1 MNLLQEYTKEFSYN
15 LKLAYPVIIGMIG
28 HTLVGFVDNAMVGQL
43 GTSELAAI
51 SLGNSFVFLAM
62 AFGIG
67 FSTAI
72 TPLIAESDAKKN
84 KSNTKSILSNGILV
98 CIFLGAVLTIIVL
111 IAKPIIYYMGQSEE
125 VVNLAYPYITLVAIS
140 LFPLIIFQ
148 SFKQFSDGLSFTK
161 IAMISTVIANLINV
175 VINYILIYGKFG
187 FPKLELVGAGIGTL
201 ISRVIMVLIIIY
213 LIKSNPKINQYLD
226 NLFSLK
232 YSSIITKKIIN
243 LGYPSALQMMFEV
256 GFFISGIWVCGIIG
270 INYQAANQIALNLSS
285 LTFMVALGLSV
296 AATIRIG
303 NQKGLND
310 YKNLKRIAISIFL
323 ITILIELIFALIF
336 IILSDLL
343 PWLYL
348 ENNNNFDVLET
359 VSLASKLL
367 IIVALFQIFDGIQI
381 VAQGALRGIQDV
393 KIPSMICF
401 LSYII
406 FGVPIMIYLGL
417 YTDLKA
423 TGVWIGF
430 LIGLIIASILLSIR
444 FFNKCNNEIKKK
456 WPRKDSNPQPPEP
469 KSDVLSSWTTWPLI
483 IILDFSEQF
492 GK

>member
-98 CIFLGAVLTIIVL
+98 CVFLGAVLTIIVL

-213 LIKSNPKINQYLD
+213 FIKSNPKINQYLD

-285 LTFMVALGLSV
+285 LTFMVALGFSV

-323 ITILIELIFALIF
+323 VTILIELIFALIF
-336 IILSDLL
+336 IIFSDLL

-381 VAQGALRGIQDV
+381 VAQGVLRGIQDV

-417 YTDLKA
+417 YTHLKA

-444 FFNKCNNEIKKK
+444 FFNKCNSEIKKK

-483 IILDFSEQF
+483 FILDFSEQF

>member
-1 MNLLQEYTKEFSYN
+1 LNLLQEYTKEFSYN

-98 CIFLGAVLTIIVL
+98 CVFLGAVLTIIVL

-285 LTFMVALGLSV
+285 LTFMVALGFSV

-336 IILSDLL
+336 IIFSDLL

-417 YTDLKA
+417 YTHLKA

-444 FFNKCNNEIKKK
+444 FFNKCNSEIKKK
-456 WPRKDSNPQPPEP
+456 
-469 KSDVLSSWTTWPLI
+469 
-483 IILDFSEQF
+483 
-492 GK
+492 

>member
-336 IILSDLL
+336 IIFSDLL

-417 YTDLKA
+417 YTNLKA

-469 KSDVLSSWTTWPLI
+469 KSDVLSSWTTWPLK
-483 IILDFSEQF
+483 LY
-492 GK
+492 

>member
-1 MNLLQEYTKEFSYN
+1 MNLLQTYTKEFSYN

-84 KSNTKSILSNGILV
+84 KSNTQSILSNGILV

-201 ISRVIMVLIIIY
+201 ISRFIMVLIIIY

-323 ITILIELIFALIF
+323 ITVLIELIFALIF
-336 IILSDLL
+336 IIFSDLL

-456 WPRKDSNPQPPEP
+456 
-469 KSDVLSSWTTWPLI
+469 
-483 IILDFSEQF
+483 
-492 GK
+492 

>member
-1 MNLLQEYTKEFSYN
+1 MILNFLKPYTKEFSHN

-62 AFGIG
+62 SFGIG

-72 TPLIAESDAKKN
+72 TPLIAESDALKDNN
-84 KSNTKSILSNGILV
+84 KTKSILSNGIII
-98 CIFLGAVLTIIVL
+98 CSILGFILTVLVL
-111 IAKPIIYYMGQSEE
+111 ISKPIIYYMGQPEI
-125 VVNLAYPYITLVAIS
+125 VVTLAYPYITLVAIS

-161 IAMISTVIANLINV
+161 IAMISTVIANIINV
-175 VINYILIYGKFG
+175 VLNYILIYGKFG
-187 FPKLELVGAGIGTL
+187 FPRLELVGAGIGTL
-201 ISRVIMVLIIIY
+201 ISRFIMVIIIIY
-213 LIKSNPKINQYLD
+213 LIKTNPKINQYID
-226 NLFSLK
+226 KLFNLK
-232 YSSIITKKIIN
+232 YSSKIINKIVN

-270 INYQAANQIALNLSS
+270 VNHQAANQIALNLSS

-303 NQKGLND
+303 NQKGLSD
-310 YKNLKRIAISIFL
+310 YVNLKRIAISIFL
-323 ITILIELIFALIF
+323 ITILIEIIFATVF
-336 IILSDLL
+336 IIFSDSL

-348 ENNNNFDVLET
+348 DNNESFDVLET
-359 VSLASKLL
+359 VSIASKLL

-381 VAQGALRGIQDV
+381 VAQGSLRGIQDV
-393 KIPSMICF
+393 KIPSLICF
-401 LSYII
+401 LSYVV

-430 LIGLIIASILLSIR
+430 LIGLLIASILLSIR
-444 FFNKCNNEIKKK
+444 FFNKCNLEIKK
-456 WPRKDSNPQPPEP
+456 
-469 KSDVLSSWTTWPLI
+469 
-483 IILDFSEQF
+483 
-492 GK
+492 

>member
-201 ISRVIMVLIIIY
+201 ISRFIMVLIIIY

-323 ITILIELIFALIF
+323 ITVLIELIFALIF
-336 IILSDLL
+336 IIFSDLL

-430 LIGLIIASILLSIR
+430 LIGLMIASILLSIR

-456 WPRKDSNPQPPEP
+456 
-469 KSDVLSSWTTWPLI
+469 
-483 IILDFSEQF
+483 
-492 GK
+492 

>member
-1 MNLLQEYTKEFSYN
+1 MNFLKPYSKEFSYN

-62 AFGIG
+62 SFGIG

-72 TPLIAESDAKKN
+72 TPLIAESDARNDKN
-84 KSNTKSILSNGILV
+84 KTKSILSNGIII
-98 CIFLGAVLTIIVL
+98 CSILGLILTALVL
-111 IAKPIIYYMGQSEE
+111 IFKPIIYYMGQPEI
-125 VVNLAYPYITLVAIS
+125 VVSLAYPYITLVAIS

-161 IAMISTVIANLINV
+161 IAMISTVIANIINV
-175 VINYILIYGKFG
+175 VLNYILIYGEFG
-187 FPKLELVGAGIGTL
+187 FPRLELVGAGIGTL
-201 ISRVIMVLIIIY
+201 ISRFIMVLLIIY
-213 LIKSNPKINQYLD
+213 LIKSNSKTNQYIN
-226 NLFSLK
+226 NLFSFE
-232 YSSIITKKIIN
+232 YSSKIIKKIFN

-296 AATIRIG
+296 AATIRVG

-323 ITILIELIFALIF
+323 ITILIELVFALIF
-336 IILSDLL
+336 IFFSDLL

-348 ENNNNFDVLET
+348 DNNGSPDVLET
-359 VSLASKLL
+359 VTLASKLL

-393 KIPSMICF
+393 KIPSIICF
-401 LSYII
+401 LSYVV
-406 FGVPIMIYLGL
+406 FGIPIMIYLGL
-417 YTDLKA
+417 YTELKA

-430 LIGLIIASILLSIR
+430 LIGLLIASILLSIR
-444 FFNKCNNEIKKK
+444 FFKKCNIEIKK
-456 WPRKDSNPQPPEP
+456 
-469 KSDVLSSWTTWPLI
+469 
-483 IILDFSEQF
+483 
-492 GK
+492 

>member
-1 MNLLQEYTKEFSYN
+1 MNLLQDYTKEFSYN

-336 IILSDLL
+336 IIFSDLL

-456 WPRKDSNPQPPEP
+456 
-469 KSDVLSSWTTWPLI
+469 
-483 IILDFSEQF
+483 
-492 GK
+492 

>member
-125 VVNLAYPYITLVAIS
+125 VVNLAYPYITFVAIS

-201 ISRVIMVLIIIY
+201 ISRFIMVLIIIY

-285 LTFMVALGLSV
+285 LTFMVALGFSV

-323 ITILIELIFALIF
+323 VTILIELIFALIF
-336 IILSDLL
+336 IIFSDLL

-381 VAQGALRGIQDV
+381 VAQGVLRGIQDV

-417 YTDLKA
+417 YTNLKA

-456 WPRKDSNPQPPEP
+456 
-469 KSDVLSSWTTWPLI
+469 
-483 IILDFSEQF
+483 
-492 GK
+492 

>member
-1 MNLLQEYTKEFSYN
+1 MNLLQAYTKEFSYN

-336 IILSDLL
+336 IIFSDLL

-430 LIGLIIASILLSIR
+430 LIGLMIASILLSIR

-456 WPRKDSNPQPPEP
+456 
-469 KSDVLSSWTTWPLI
+469 
-483 IILDFSEQF
+483 
-492 GK
+492 

>member
-1 MNLLQEYTKEFSYN
+1 LNLLQEYTKEFSYN

-98 CIFLGAVLTIIVL
+98 CFFLGAVLTIIVL

-213 LIKSNPKINQYLD
+213 FIKSNPKINQYLD

-285 LTFMVALGLSV
+285 LTFMVALGFSV

-323 ITILIELIFALIF
+323 VTILIELIFALIF
-336 IILSDLL
+336 IIFSDLL

-381 VAQGALRGIQDV
+381 VAQGVLRGIQDV

-417 YTDLKA
+417 YTHLKA

-444 FFNKCNNEIKKK
+444 FFNKCNSEIKKK
-456 WPRKDSNPQPPEP
+456 
-469 KSDVLSSWTTWPLI
+469 
-483 IILDFSEQF
+483 
-492 GK
+492 

>member
-226 NLFSLK
+226 NLFNLK

-336 IILSDLL
+336 IIFSDLL

-417 YTDLKA
+417 YTNLKA

-456 WPRKDSNPQPPEP
+456 
-469 KSDVLSSWTTWPLI
+469 
-483 IILDFSEQF
+483 
-492 GK
+492 

>member
-1 MNLLQEYTKEFSYN
+1 MNLLQAYTKEFSYN

-201 ISRVIMVLIIIY
+201 ISRFIMVLIIIY
-213 LIKSNPKINQYLD
+213 LIKSNPKINQYL
-226 NLFSLK
+226 NKLFYLN
-232 YSSIITKKIIN
+232 YSSNITKKIIN

-310 YKNLKRIAISIFL
+310 YHNLKRIAISIFL
-323 ITILIELIFALIF
+323 ITVLIELIFALIF
-336 IILSDLL
+336 IIFSDLL

-348 ENNNNFDVLET
+348 DNNNSFDVLET
-359 VSLASKLL
+359 VSLASRLL

-401 LSYII
+401 LSYIV
-406 FGVPIMIYLGL
+406 FGVPVMIYLGL

-456 WPRKDSNPQPPEP
+456 
-469 KSDVLSSWTTWPLI
+469 
-483 IILDFSEQF
+483 
-492 GK
+492 

>member
-1 MNLLQEYTKEFSYN
+1 MNLLQTYTKEFSYN

-84 KSNTKSILSNGILV
+84 KSNTQSILSNGILV

-201 ISRVIMVLIIIY
+201 ISRFIMVLIIIY

-323 ITILIELIFALIF
+323 ITVLIELIFALIF
-336 IILSDLL
+336 IIFSDLL

-430 LIGLIIASILLSIR
+430 LIGLMIASILLSIR

-456 WPRKDSNPQPPEP
+456 
-469 KSDVLSSWTTWPLI
+469 
-483 IILDFSEQF
+483 
-492 GK
+492 

>member
-111 IAKPIIYYMGQSEE
+111 ITKPIIYYMGQSEE

-336 IILSDLL
+336 IIFSDLL

-417 YTDLKA
+417 YTNLKA

-456 WPRKDSNPQPPEP
+456 
-469 KSDVLSSWTTWPLI
+469 
-483 IILDFSEQF
+483 
-492 GK
+492 

>member
-1 MNLLQEYTKEFSYN
+1 MNLLQDYTKEFSYN

-336 IILSDLL
+336 IIFSDLL

-417 YTDLKA
+417 YTNLKA

-456 WPRKDSNPQPPEP
+456 
-469 KSDVLSSWTTWPLI
+469 
-483 IILDFSEQF
+483 
-492 GK
+492 

>member
-285 LTFMVALGLSV
+285 LTFMVALGFSV

-323 ITILIELIFALIF
+323 VTILIELIFALIF
-336 IILSDLL
+336 IIFSDLL

-417 YTDLKA
+417 YTHLKA

-444 FFNKCNNEIKKK
+444 FFNKCNSEIKKK
-456 WPRKDSNPQPPEP
+456 
-469 KSDVLSSWTTWPLI
+469 
-483 IILDFSEQF
+483 
-492 GK
+492 

>member
-1 MNLLQEYTKEFSYN
+1 MNLLQDYTKEFSYN

-84 KSNTKSILSNGILV
+84 KSITNSILSNGILV
-98 CIFLGAVLTIIVL
+98 CIFLGAVLMIIVL
-111 IAKPIIYYMGQSEE
+111 IAKPIIFYMGQSEE
-125 VVNLAYPYITLVAIS
+125 VVSLAYPYITLVAIS

-175 VINYILIYGKFG
+175 LINYILIYGKFG

-201 ISRVIMVLIIIY
+201 ISRFIMVIIIIY

-323 ITILIELIFALIF
+323 ITVLIELIFALIF
-336 IILSDLL
+336 IIFSDLL

-430 LIGLIIASILLSIR
+430 LIGLMIASILLSIR

>member
-336 IILSDLL
+336 IIFSDLL

-444 FFNKCNNEIKKK
+444 FFNKCNNEIKY
-456 WPRKDSNPQPPEP
+456 N
-469 KSDVLSSWTTWPLI
+469 TT
-483 IILDFSEQF
+483 QQ
-492 GK
+492 GQ

>member
-201 ISRVIMVLIIIY
+201 ISRFIMVLIIIY

-232 YSSIITKKIIN
+232 YSSMITKKIIN

-336 IILSDLL
+336 IIFSDLL

-417 YTDLKA
+417 YTNLKA

-456 WPRKDSNPQPPEP
+456 
-469 KSDVLSSWTTWPLI
+469 
-483 IILDFSEQF
+483 
-492 GK
+492 

>member
-125 VVNLAYPYITLVAIS
+125 VVNLAYTYITLVAIS

-285 LTFMVALGLSV
+285 LTFMVALGFSV

-323 ITILIELIFALIF
+323 VTILIELIFALIF
-336 IILSDLL
+336 IIFSDLL

-381 VAQGALRGIQDV
+381 VAQGVLRGIQDV

-417 YTDLKA
+417 YTHLKA

-444 FFNKCNNEIKKK
+444 FFNKCNSEIKKK
-456 WPRKDSNPQPPEP
+456 
-469 KSDVLSSWTTWPLI
+469 
-483 IILDFSEQF
+483 
-492 GK
+492 